1 MKICRRNFLKS
12 GMMVAGAV
20 TGGGCAMVSGSAA
33 GGINYKRWSEKPVFP
48 HGEKGSWNEW
58 ESGHPGVFQDDDG
71 QVYLFFQGK
80 PTLKGDYL
88 LSCAKVKFMD

>member
-1 MKICRRNFLKS
+1 M
-12 GMMVAGAV
+12 
-20 TGGGCAMVSGSAA
+20 
-33 GGINYKRWSEKPVFP
+33 FP

-88 LSCAKVKFMD
+88 LSCAKVKFID